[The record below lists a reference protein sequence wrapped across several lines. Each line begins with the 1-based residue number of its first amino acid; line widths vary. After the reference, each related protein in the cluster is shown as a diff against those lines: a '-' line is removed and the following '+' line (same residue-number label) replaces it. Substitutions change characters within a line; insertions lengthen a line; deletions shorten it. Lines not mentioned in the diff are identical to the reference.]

1 MIEKFARPAKW
12 FALIGGFVIGLIGA
26 IWSFA
31 FVDRGD
37 EELRKLNEQKAA
49 ITREIESLNGIASN
63 YFVANQQGDLIF
75 MLSLQNTARR
85 DLAALLLKG
94 NFLDRA
100 TPVRNMIGALAM
112 EGQLDFRKT
121 YDAYAQLN
129 DTARADT
136 SSYDNFTRVKQR
148 EKEIIELGQNRVPV
162 LLQWRTGLDTRLAEL
177 EASRR
182 TSRLLGL
189 AASQFGA
196 FLLLLANLIE
206 KRKPAA
212 AREAFELDT

>member
-12 FALIGGFVIGLIGA
+12 IALIGGFVIGLIGA
-26 IWSFA
+26 VWSFA

-37 EELRKLNEQKAA
+37 EALRKLGEQKAA
-49 ITREIESLNGIASN
+49 VTREIESLNGIASN
-63 YFVANQQGDLIF
+63 YYLANQQGDMIF
-75 MLSLQNTARR
+75 MLGLQDTARL

-100 TPVRNMIGALAM
+100 TPVRNMIGALAL

-129 DTARADT
+129 DAARADT
-136 SSYDNFTRVKQR
+136 SSYEKFAGVKQR

-162 LLQWRTGLDTRLAEL
+162 LIEWRAGLDRQIGGL

-182 TSRLLGL
+182 TSRLIGL
-189 AASQFGA
+189 AASQLGA

-212 AREAFELDT
+212 AREAFEIAA